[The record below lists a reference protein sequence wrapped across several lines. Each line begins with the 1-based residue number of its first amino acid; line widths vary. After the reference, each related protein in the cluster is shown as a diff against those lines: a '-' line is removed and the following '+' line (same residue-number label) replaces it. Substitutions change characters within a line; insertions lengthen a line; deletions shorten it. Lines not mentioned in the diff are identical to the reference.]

1 MSADA
6 TESTTAT
13 NGGDDSASTTTD
25 DALSFSTP
33 PTPSTPAVS
42 STTQQTMDRLLPV
55 VNRLH
60 NIFQRCGLANPID
73 LPQIVV
79 VGSQSSGKSSVLE
92 AIVGFDFLP
101 RGNGVVTRSP
111 ILIQLNKLKTDLSG
125 NIITPSTSTTAKTKP
140 TSSSSSKS
148 SDKSNNSTT
157 GNKNDNVPG
166 ERWVEFLHAPGKV
179 FTADHDIQ
187 GEIISETERVAG
199 KNKQLSPT
207 ALIMKVF
214 STDVVDLTL
223 IDLPGLTKVPV
234 GDQPP
239 DIEKLVRAM
248 IHSYIE
254 KTNTIILA
262 VHPAN
267 TDLATSDALQMA
279 RRVDLH
285 GVRTL
290 GVITKLDLMDSG
302 TNALDMLLGR
312 VIPLRRGYVG
322 VVNRSQADLETRLPI
337 SEARA
342 KERAFFHSHPV
353 YAPHAAKMGSQ
364 FLASV
369 LSSMLMEHIRNV
381 LPSIRTRLT
390 SQLADVRKQLMNL
403 GPELTSADD
412 SSATLLHLLTGY
424 ASNFAD
430 AIDGRPRHPV
440 ATTELAG
447 GARISY
453 IFHDRFGAELSRMDA
468 FEGLGPHEIRTALRN
483 ATGHRTPLFI
493 PEAAFELLVRR
504 QIHRF
509 LKPSLSC
516 VDMVYD
522 ELTRLAEAVESSEL
536 ARFHRLR
543 VAVSDCTLKL
553 LRERKVPTI
562 EMVHNL
568 VEMEMSYVNTWH
580 PDFIG
585 GKRAIGSLVSNNPAG
600 PQQANHD
607 PSMNNPANPARP
619 DLPDSWVEKNLLGQ
633 ATGQPVR
640 GVAERGRRTGRNV
653 VNTPSGTMGPGGII
667 MSTRQDGLSGMAG
680 NGIQGYGDDHH
691 HSGSRGA
698 RAEVMT
704 EDQRQE
710 LEILKRLLDSYFNI
724 VRKRVQDMV
733 PKAIITFLVQKS
745 KDQLQSTLVS
755 KLYKPNTVDKLMVE
769 SGDTTQRRK
778 DMKAIARMLEEAL
791 REVNEIRDVH

>member
-1 MSADA
+1 MTPAS
-6 TESTTAT
+6 ESTTSL
-13 NGGDDSASTTTD
+13 NASNSSLTM
-25 DALSFSTP
+25 ALV
-33 PTPSTPAVS
+33 PTPSTALSTDVNAPLS
-42 STTQQTMDRLLPV
+42 SNQATMDRLLPV

-101 RGNGVVTRSP
+101 RGHGVVTRSP
-111 ILIQLNKLKTDLSG
+111 ILIQLNKLKTDS
-125 NIITPSTSTTAKTKP
+125 AD
-140 TSSSSSKS
+140 
-148 SDKSNNSTT
+148 SD
-157 GNKNDNVPG
+157 
-166 ERWVEFLHAPGKV
+166 RWVEFLHAPGKT
-179 FTADHDIQ
+179 FTSDVEIQ
-187 GEIISETERVAG
+187 AEITRETERVAG

-254 KTNTIILA
+254 KPNTIILA

-279 RRVDLH
+279 RRVDPH
-285 GVRTL
+285 GERTL

-322 VVNRSQADLETRLPI
+322 VVNRSQADLESKI
-337 SEARA
+337 AIAEARA
-342 KERAFFHSHPV
+342 KERAFFHSHPI

-364 FLASV
+364 FLAST

-390 SQLADVRKQLMNL
+390 SQLGDVRKQLAAF
-403 GPELTSADD
+403 GPELSSAED
-412 SSATLLHLLTGY
+412 SSAALLHLLTSY
-424 ASNFAD
+424 ASSFAD
-430 AIDGRPRHPV
+430 AIDGRPRAPIP
-440 ATTELAG
+440 TNELAG
-447 GARISY
+447 GARINY
-453 IFHDRFGAELSRMDA
+453 IFHDRFGSELARMDP
-468 FEGLGPHEIRTALRN
+468 FEDLGPEEIRTALRN

-493 PEAAFELLVRR
+493 PETAFELLVRR

-509 LKPSLSC
+509 LKPSLAC

-522 ELTRLAEAVESSEL
+522 ELTRLAEAVESTEL

-553 LRERKVPTI
+553 LRERKSPTI
-562 EMVHNL
+562 EMIHNL
-568 VEMEMSYVNTWH
+568 IEMEMSYVNTWH

-585 GKRAIGSLVSNNPAG
+585 GKKAINALLGTYYAG
-600 PQQANHD
+600 N
-607 PSMNNPANPARP
+607 ANPQDVNQPTSSGRG
-619 DLPDSWVEKNLLGQ
+619 DLHDSWVEKNLLGQ
-633 ATGQPVR
+633 ANQASRSPAPDLPTRRRAG
-640 GVAERGRRTGRNV
+640 GR
-653 VNTPSGTMGPGGII
+653 GII
-667 MSTRQDGLSGMAG
+667 MSRQEGLSFGLS
-680 NGIQGYGDDHH
+680 NGVAPADEM
-691 HSGSRGA
+691 SGVSGHLRVSKP
-698 RAEVMT
+698 EWMT
-704 EDQRQE
+704 EEERQE
-710 LEILKRLLDSYFNI
+710 LEILRALLDSYFNI

-733 PKAIITFLVQKS
+733 PKAIITFLVQRS
-745 KDQLQSTLVS
+745 KDGLQSTLVS
-755 KLYKPNTVDKLMVE
+755 KLYKPSTVDKLMVE
-769 SGDTTQRRK
+769 SSDTSQRRK
-778 DMKAIARMLEEAL
+778 DMMAIERMLEEAL